1 MKKFNRFFLF
11 FFLFFLYNL
20 NCYSSE
26 KITFIDIDFLFKNSN
41 IGKKITSNIESYN
54 SKQLNILDEMKKK
67 IIDQENKLNKTKNI
81 VSKDEFSENY
91 KLFKINVEQY
101 NKDKDEIFKKLDIK
115 KNEELKVFF
124 KKINPILEN
133 YMKENSVSLIL
144 DKKNIFIGR
153 QNIDITNSIL
163 DIMNKELN

>member
-1 MKKFNRFFLF
+1 MKKSNRFFLF
-11 FFLFFLYNL
+11 LFFIFLYNF

-41 IGKKITSNIESYN
+41 IGKKITSNIETYN
-54 SKQLNILDEMKKK
+54 SEQLKILDEKKK
-67 IIDQENKLNKTKNI
+67 IIIDQENKLNKTKNI
-81 VSKDEFSENY
+81 ISKDEFSENY
-91 KLFKINVEQY
+91 NLFKKNVDQY
-101 NKDKDEIFKKLDIK
+101 NKEKDEIFKKLEIK
-115 KNEELKVFF
+115 KKEELEFFF

-133 YMKENSVSLIL
+133 YMKQNSVSLIL

-163 DIMNKELN
+163 DIMNKEIN

>member
-1 MKKFNRFFLF
+1 
-11 FFLFFLYNL
+11 
-20 NCYSSE
+20 
-26 KITFIDIDFLFKNSN
+26 
-41 IGKKITSNIESYN
+41 
-54 SKQLNILDEMKKK
+54 MKKK

-81 VSKDEFSENY
+81 ISKDEFNENY